1 MKNWKEGVVVAVVS
15 FHLTTEHWKL
25 YKRNWTQQRIR
36 LWAGVRQAWQHLNVI
51 TRDLP
56 CNSCIE
62 THFPALNIVI
72 TKVEY

>member
-1 MKNWKEGVVVAVVS
+1 MPFGTLKN
-15 FHLTTEHWKL
+15 LPL
-25 YKRNWTQQRIR
+25 P
-36 LWAGVRQAWQHLNVI
+36 WAGVQQAWQHLNLI

>member
-1 MKNWKEGVVVAVVS
+1 MPFGTLKN
-15 FHLTTEHWKL
+15 LPL
-25 YKRNWTQQRIR
+25 P
-36 LWAGVRQAWQHLNVI
+36 WAGVQKAWQHPI

-56 CNSCIE
+56 CNSFIE